1 MVRTGRPKSDN
12 PKNTQIGVRLDK
24 VTLNHLD
31 VVAKAKET
39 TRVEVIRQGIEIQY
53 QEIKNKDLDVVLQ
66 TVSRS
71 LSVKH

>member
-12 PKNTQIGVRLDK
+12 PKNIRIGVRMDKETLD
-24 VTLNHLD
+24 HLD

-53 QEIKNKDLDVVLQ
+53 QDIKK
-66 TVSRS
+66 
-71 LSVKH
+71 